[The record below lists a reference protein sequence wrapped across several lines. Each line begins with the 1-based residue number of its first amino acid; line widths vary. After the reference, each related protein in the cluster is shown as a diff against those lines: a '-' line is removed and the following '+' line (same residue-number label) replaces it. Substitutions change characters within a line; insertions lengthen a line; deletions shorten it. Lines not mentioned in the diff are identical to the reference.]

1 MEDGDDRCSQL
12 EKDLKALKR
21 EKMKLDDELESVR
34 GKLTSKEKDFRD
46 LKSAT
51 RELRYENE
59 QLVNKFQDLR
69 TQKSKLA
76 QLVKEREEE
85 IDQMQSKLD
94 RTKRDLRD
102 AEHQRRS
109 VRQDAV
115 VIACLPAVHLILPWN
130 LL

>member
-1 MEDGDDRCSQL
+1 MGVVDSTMWQYVGAFVD
-12 EKDLKALKR
+12 
-21 EKMKLDDELESVR
+21 
-34 GKLTSKEKDFRD
+34 
-46 LKSAT
+46 
-51 RELRYENE
+51 NI
-59 QLVNKFQDLR
+59 VNCF
-69 TQKSKLA
+69 A
-76 QLVKEREEE
+76 
-85 IDQMQSKLD
+85 DQMQSKLD